1 MSLLFGW
8 AEGRGMK
15 QVELYARVR
24 RAVQVEGMSRREAAR
39 RFGIDP
45 KTVAKMLRFSVPP
58 CYRRSKPAARP
69 KLDPFVAI
77 IDQILE
83 TDRAA
88 PAKQRHTA
96 QRIFERLR
104 DEHGYAG
111 GYTIVKDYVRE
122 QRCRRREMFIPLH
135 HPPGHAQVDFGEALA
150 IIGGVEQKIHV
161 FAMDLPH
168 SDAGFVKAYPAE
180 TTEAFLDGHVSA
192 FAFFGGVPQSILYDN
207 TKLAVARI
215 VGDGKRIRTRAFAEL
230 VSHFLFRDRF
240 GRPGKGNDK
249 GKVEGLV
256 KYTQRTFMTPLPHAV
271 SFAALNAALAE
282 RCHARQGERAGRQEE
297 TIGERLV
304 RDLAALRGIPQG
316 LFEACEKKPAKVSS
330 TGLVRYRMND
340 YSVPTRFAF
349 QNVIVKGFVDAVVI
363 VAGAEIIAR
372 HERIYGRNQFVF
384 DPKHYLALLEQKPG
398 ALDQAAP
405 LQSWTLPEEFQRIR
419 RLLESRMGNRGKKEF
434 IQILRLLEVFEEA
447 IVAAAVVQ
455 AMQLGAIS
463 FDAVKQLV
471 LARIERRPAR
481 LDLARYPYLPTAE
494 VRTTAAA
501 DYAALLSRSAP

>member
-1 MSLLFGW
+1 MG
-8 AEGRGMK
+8 
-15 QVELYARVR
+15 V
-24 RAVQVEGMSRREAAR
+24 
-39 RFGIDP
+39 
-45 KTVAKMLRFSVPP
+45 
-58 CYRRSKPAARP
+58 
-69 KLDPFVAI
+69 
-77 IDQILE
+77 
-83 TDRAA
+83 
-88 PAKQRHTA
+88 
-96 QRIFERLR
+96 
-104 DEHGYAG
+104 
-111 GYTIVKDYVRE
+111 
-122 QRCRRREMFIPLH
+122 
-135 HPPGHAQVDFGEALA
+135 
-150 IIGGVEQKIHV
+150 IGGVRQKIH
-161 FAMDLPH
+161 FFCMDLPQ
-168 SDAGFVKAYPAE
+168 SDACFVKAYPAE

-215 VGDGKRIRTRAFAEL
+215 LGDGRRARTRAFSEL

-240 GRPGKGNDK
+240 GRPGK

-256 KYTQRTFMTPLPHAV
+256 KYTQRTFMTPLPHAA

-282 RCHARQGERAGRQEE
+282 RCRARQSERAGRHEE

-304 RDLAALRGIPQG
+304 RDLAALRGIPPG
-316 LFEACEKKPAKVSS
+316 LFEPCEKKPAKVSS

-349 QNVIVKGFVDAVVI
+349 QNVMVKGFVDEVVI

-405 LQSWTLPEEFQRIR
+405 LQSWNLPEGFQRIR

-434 IQILRLLEVFEEA
+434 IQIPRLLEVFEEA
-447 IVAAAVVQ
+447 IVTAGVVQ

-494 VRTTAAA
+494 VRTTV
-501 DYAALLSRSAP
+501 P